1 MLQCLQQHFSMWHS
15 MVLDQRLLMEKT
27 LALHHWKVKL
37 RVWRA
42 WRALVW
48 AEQKDREVG
57 RAEQELREENRQ
69 ESSGS

>member
-1 MLQCLQQHFSMWHS
+1 
-15 MVLDQRLLMEKT
+15 MEKT
-27 LALHHWKVKL
+27 LALYHWRMKL

-42 WRALVW
+42 WRAVLW

-69 ESSGS
+69 EAKGDKFSGLGPFIPADLE